1 MKPFF
6 SSTNIFGVG
15 KILALLFFSLLL
27 SLSTVSPVAASK
39 GFAQAE
45 KLLAA
50 EQYSEAYD
58 MLWSAIQDNPESIDG
73 NILLARAAT
82 KLKLYDQAAAAYE
95 RILIIDPNHLKARLN
110 LGIAFYRLGAYSLAA
125 TELNKLADSETE
137 NPYTLKAQ
145 SYLAQINRKQSPHQ
159 WRGSIYLGSL
169 YDSNINTAP
178 DDAFIDSVDG
188 SRPLSKDAR
197 EVGAWGMTAGLK
209 FSHDWD
215 LGERGGFSWKDSL
228 ETSNYFYHN
237 ESDSNLNMFSLASGP
252 VYTEKSNF
260 RLMLPATFEY
270 MNYGNEPFFRTFGMM
285 PRLDLFHTDWFLTRF
300 YATLQYQ
307 NYNWD
312 KHRDGTYGYFAV
324 MPRCHWADGRYMLQW
339 RLGYE
344 RKWARKDFKSFK
356 GPRTEVKF
364 LSRFNDWLRQ
374 SLVLEYRTRRYDERD
389 PYYPKTRDEDRYK
402 VEAEITFL
410 LPWRLRTHL
419 TFDYT
424 SKDANLDAY
433 SFRRKRTML
442 KLEKRF

>member
-1 MKPFF
+1 LKPFF
-6 SSTNIFGVG
+6 SIAKIFGVG

-27 SLSTVSPVAASK
+27 SLPSPSSVVASQD
-39 GFAQAE
+39 FAQAE
-45 KLLAA
+45 KLFAE
-50 EQYSEAYD
+50 EQYTEAYNI
-58 MLWSAIQDNPESIDG
+58 LWQAIQDNPESITG

-110 LGIAFYRLGAYSLAA
+110 LGIAFYRLGAYSLAER
-125 TELNKLADSETE
+125 ELSKLSGSEDT
-137 NPYTLKAQ
+137 NPYTLKAL
-145 SYLAQINRKQSPHQ
+145 SYLARINQKKSPHQ
-159 WRGSIYLGSL
+159 WRGSISLGSL

-188 SRPLSKDAR
+188 SRPLDKDAQ
-197 EVGAWGMTAGLK
+197 EVGAWGMTVGLR

-215 LGERGGFSWKDSL
+215 FGERGGFSWKNSF
-228 ETSNYFYHN
+228 ETSNYFYRN
-237 ESDSNLNMFSLASGP
+237 ESDASLNMFSFASGP
-252 VYTEKSNF
+252 VYTENRHF
-260 RLMLPATFEY
+260 RLILPAIFEY
-270 MNYGNEPFFRTFGMM
+270 MDYGNEPFFRTFGMM
-285 PRLDLFHTDWFLTRF
+285 PRLDLYHTDWFLTRF

-312 KHRDGTYGYFAV
+312 KRRDGTYAYFAI
-324 MPRCHWADGRYMLQW
+324 MPRIYWADSKYMLQW
-339 RLGYE
+339 RFGYE

-364 LSRFNDWLRQ
+364 LTRFNDWLRQ
-374 SLVLEYRTRRYDERD
+374 SLVFEYRTRRYDDRD
-389 PYYPKTRDEDRYK
+389 PCYSKTRDEDRYK
-402 VEAEITFL
+402 VEAELTFL